1 MGNRGYEDDVRREV
15 RAARFESRELRKS
28 LDLIIRLLSL
38 DAQRSITLMA
48 DFSELK
54 AAWDEVK
61 KDIADAVERLKVVA
75 PQVEDPAIQA
85 ELNAIAA
92 DMRGVDAKYDA
103 LESDVKAVVEDA
115 VTGDKLET
123 VYPTDAEQI
132 DPFKPE

>member
-15 RAARFESRELRKS
+15 RASRFEFRALRKE

-38 DAQRSITLMA
+38 DAQRSIKLMA

-61 KDIADAVERLKVVA
+61 KDIADAVERLKAVA

-85 ELNAIAA
+85 ELNSIAA
-92 DMRGVDAKYDA
+92 DMRSTDAKYDA
-103 LESDVKAVVEDA
+103 LETEVRAVTDA

-123 VYPTDAEQI
+123 VYPE
-132 DPFKPE
+132 DPGEVEGTKPE

>member
-1 MGNRGYEDDVRREV
+1 
-15 RAARFESRELRKS
+15 
-28 LDLIIRLLSL
+28 
-38 DAQRSITLMA
+38 MA